1 MNGDALRSSLKCVYY
16 FTNVPKLSGD
26 VILGNN
32 GSAAGTALSKL
43 QDKTE
48 YRLIKTAL
56 ISSASHFDLGLKLC
70 FDPPERRD

>member
-1 MNGDALRSSLKCVYY
+1 MVTLYDQAS
-16 FTNVPKLSGD
+16 NVFITSQTYQKLSGD

>member
-1 MNGDALRSSLKCVYY
+1 MLTLYDQAS
-16 FTNVPKLSGD
+16 NVFITSQTYQKLSGD

-56 ISSASHFDLGLKLC
+56 ISSASHFDLGVETL
-70 FDPPERRD
+70 F

>member
-1 MNGDALRSSLKCVYY
+1 MVTLYDQAS
-16 FTNVPKLSGD
+16 NVFITSQTYQKLSGD

-56 ISSASHFDLGLKLC
+56 ISSASHFDLGVETL
-70 FDPPERRD
+70 F